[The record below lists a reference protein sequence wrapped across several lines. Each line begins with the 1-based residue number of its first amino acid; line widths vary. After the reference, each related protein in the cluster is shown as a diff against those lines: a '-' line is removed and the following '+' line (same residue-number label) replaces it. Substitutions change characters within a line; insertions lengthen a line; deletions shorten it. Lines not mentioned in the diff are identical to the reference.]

1 LIERYRLRRDA
12 WIAQA
17 DELARLRDE
26 VRGAAE
32 REAMEIVTAAR
43 RDVRQVIMEARRE
56 LLVLSAQVQA
66 ALGEV
71 NKLDPSA
78 LLKRAALQTGSGMS
92 SLAAGNRPTGVLVPQ
107 EAVRTM
113 LDEARADMEALARE
127 AKTVPFQATTLAS
140 GPVVDHPAALPR
152 ASSVE
157 TPPPSLLDAAHVR
170 AFDAPPKKTFEF
182 ASSKI
187 LDPGS
192 AKTFD
197 VSPSRPFDSAQGK
210 DFDSTPARTIEFT
223 QARPLESTQSKSFD
237 SAQSKPFESAQGRPF
252 DLLQGT
258 PLDLTQSNSPEHVQ
272 SRPFVQG
279 RPPAERG
286 PIDSMKRSTLDE
298 SAVKDDSYRS
308 DVIFESVAR
317 LAAARSTE
325 SSTPSALLSSAFP
338 SDSVPVPAGRSLR
351 TFVAVLAVVGAVLGG
366 GSYLWLGGRTSTP
379 DRDTRPRSTEPAGK
393 IAAASPTETEAATA
407 PIVPVKES
415 TARESKPSRL
425 SVSVE
430 ARRSSW
436 IKTTVDGK
444 PDDGRMYAAGETVQL
459 NAVRSILL
467 RAGDA
472 GAVYVSVN
480 KGAPTALGRD
490 GAAVTK
496 NFVVGSLPESI
507 PPAPATS
514 VAAAPT
520 VAGTP
525 IPGIP
530 PSQTPPKVAG
540 GPPFPPIP
548 VPLVQPAPPSPPVQ
562 PSPAAAAVTRNEA
575 PSVPLPRTEAA
586 TVPPPP
592 ANVPA
597 LNAAGNSS
605 PTNAIVAAARQWLD
619 AYQRQERSM
628 MAALSTDGLQLADER
643 RADEKFPAG
652 VAVSRSLDHV
662 NVQIA
667 ADTAVLTA
675 VMTEKGDAGTR
686 VSPVSQVWVLS
697 GGQWRVR
704 QVRLVSE
711 ARLNQIFR

>member
-1 LIERYRLRRDA
+1 
-12 WIAQA
+12 
-17 DELARLRDE
+17 
-26 VRGAAE
+26 
-32 REAMEIVTAAR
+32 
-43 RDVRQVIMEARRE
+43 
-56 LLVLSAQVQA
+56 
-66 ALGEV
+66 
-71 NKLDPSA
+71 
-78 LLKRAALQTGSGMS
+78 
-92 SLAAGNRPTGVLVPQ
+92 
-107 EAVRTM
+107 
-113 LDEARADMEALARE
+113 MEALARE
-127 AKTVPFQATTLAS
+127 AKTVPFQPTTLAS
-140 GPVVDHPAALPR
+140 GPVVDHPSVPR
-152 ASSVE
+152 GSSVE
-157 TPPPSLLDAAHVR
+157 PPSLLDPAHVR

-182 ASSKI
+182 APSKI

-192 AKTFD
+192 VKTFD
-197 VSPSRPFDSAQGK
+197 VSPSKPFDSAQGRPFDSAQGK
-210 DFDSTPARTIEFT
+210 AFESAPARTIEFT
-223 QARPLESTQSKSFD
+223 QARPPESTQSKPFD
-237 SAQSKPFESAQGRPF
+237 SAQGKPF
-252 DLLQGT
+252 DLFQSES
-258 PLDLTQSNSPEHVQ
+258 LDLTQGTSAEHVQ

-286 PIDSMKRSTLDE
+286 PIESMKRSTLDE
-298 SAVKDDSYRS
+298 SPVKDDSYRS

-325 SSTPSALLSSAFP
+325 SSASGALLSSAFP
-338 SDSVPVPAGRSLR
+338 SDSVAVPAGRSLR
-351 TFVAVLAVVGAVLGG
+351 TFVALFAVVGTVLAG
-366 GSYLWLGGRTSTP
+366 GSYWWLGGRTSTP
-379 DRDTRPRSTEPAGK
+379 DSNTRARSSEPAGK
-393 IAAASPTETEAATA
+393 IAASPPPEAATA

-415 TARESKPSRL
+415 TTRESKPSRL

-444 PDDGRMYAAGETVQL
+444 PDGGRMYAAGETVLL
-459 NAVRSILL
+459 NADRTILL

-480 KGAPTALGRD
+480 KGAPTALGPD
-490 GAAVTK
+490 GAAVTR
-496 NFVVGSLPESI
+496 NFVVGSRPEGT

-525 IPGIP
+525 IPIPGIP
-530 PSQTPPKVAG
+530 PSQPPPKAAAG
-540 GPPFPPIP
+540 SPFPPIP
-548 VPLVQPAPPSPPVQ
+548 VPLVQPAPPSSPVQ
-562 PSPAAAAVTRNEA
+562 PNPAPATVTRNES

-592 ANVPA
+592 ATVPA
-597 LNAAGNSS
+597 PNAAGNGS

-628 MAALSTDGLQLADER
+628 MAALSTDSLQLADER

-662 NVQIA
+662 SVQIA

-675 VMTEKGDAGTR
+675 VMTEKGDSGTR